1 MEKNNYTDQEIV
13 SAILANDCRMI
24 EYFFCKK
31 CSKMLSYIAVSM
43 FDSNINRNELISE
56 LFIYLSANNWRK
68 LAQFDFRSS
77 LMTWM
82 SVVAIRFFQKKRI
95 ELIES
100 QSSEALINQN
110 AMTNSPIES
119 LDQKIDIMDAINKM
133 KNARYRYAIIALDI
147 EDRQPDEVAKEM
159 AISVDNLYNL
169 HRRALVQLRNI
180 LNNDSQ

>member
-1 MEKNNYTDQEIV
+1 
-13 SAILANDCRMI
+13 
-24 EYFFCKK
+24 
-31 CSKMLSYIAVSM
+31 
-43 FDSNINRNELISE
+43 
-56 LFIYLSANNWRK
+56 
-68 LAQFDFRSS
+68 
-77 LMTWM
+77 M